1 MKSLYRNLAKD
12 GIKRYKKLYYP
23 FIGTTIFFIVLINL
37 CLSIIFDETLNSLH
51 GMSNMSYIIFLG
63 IFILILFST
72 VSIHTNYKFIQ
83 KGKASENGLYLILGM
98 EKKHLNKIYGYELAN
113 IYLISAALGSL
124 ISLVLY
130 KFASALLVKLL
141 GNNLNV
147 LESGIF
153 PSFKPIGIT
162 ALIFLAI
169 FILLYI
175 AQIFRSRN
183 FNPISYINESK
194 SGEKPP
200 RYPIF
205 NGVAGALL
213 IAAGYYLS
221 LTVGSSIAALQRF
234 WIAVILVII
243 GTKLAFSVIVSKVLK
258 LLQKN
263 KNYYFKKDNFTA
275 VSGLLYRV
283 RKSAST
289 LSDIAILS
297 TMVII
302 VLTSGFSLY
311 LGAEDLVN
319 SLYPSDYKVTI
330 HDIKDSED
338 KYIESIKNTLD
349 SKNLDYNMYYY
360 FGGASLIDL
369 EDGIAK
375 NVSKNLSYSEFLKYK
390 SIAIYLDKNSEVD
403 FKDSDALLI
412 TADDSEIIK
421 DIGNMGLKITR
432 IENYPM
438 VFARETTSFENYD
451 KLILK
456 DPELF
461 DKITKYLTPDD
472 DFYEQKQLVINTD
485 VESEYDKDLAY
496 TIRENLNNDMP
507 ESAIRVSDAVYDRN
521 EFYTLY
527 AGIFFVGIIL
537 GLGFIVSTVLAI
549 YYKQLSEGLED
560 ISRFKT
566 MRQLGMTDREAKKSI
581 SKQMGLVFSLPLI
594 FAFSHSLFAMPI
606 VIKFLGII
614 GLSNVRLFITCLLVV
629 FSAYILFY
637 LVTYKLTAKTYN
649 NIVLDSN

>member
-72 VSIHTNYKFIQ
+72 ASIYTNYKFIQ
-83 KGKASENGLYLILGM
+83 KGKGSENGLYLILGM
-98 EKKHLNKIYGYELAN
+98 EKKHLNKIYRYELAH
-113 IYLISAALGSL
+113 IYLISAILGSL
-124 ISLVLY
+124 VSLVLY

-141 GNNLNV
+141 DSNINV

-153 PSFKPIGIT
+153 PSFIPIGIT
-162 ALIFLAI
+162 ALIFLVI
-169 FILLYI
+169 FIILYI
-175 AQIFRSRN
+175 IQVFRSRN
-183 FNPISYINESK
+183 YSPISYINESK

-200 RYPIF
+200 KYPVL
-205 NGVAGALL
+205 NGVLGALL
-213 IAAGYYLS
+213 IGVGYYLS
-221 LTVGSSIAALQRF
+221 LTVGSSISALQRF
-234 WIAVILVII
+234 WIAVFLVII
-243 GTKLAFSVIVSKVLK
+243 GTNLAFSVIVSGVLK

-263 KNYYFKKDNFTA
+263 KKYYLKKNNFTA
-275 VSGLLYRV
+275 ISGLLYRV

-289 LSDIAILS
+289 LADISIFS

-311 LGAEDLVN
+311 LGSDDLIN
-319 SLYPSDYKVTI
+319 SVYPSDYKIIVN
-330 HDIKDSED
+330 DIKDSED
-338 KYIESIKNTLD
+338 KYVKSVKNTLD
-349 SKNLDYNMYYY
+349 NKNIEYDMYYY
-360 FGGASLIDL
+360 LGSATIADMKDGNATSVPPDL
-369 EDGIAK
+369 PWKEI
-375 NVSKNLSYSEFLKYK
+375 LKYK
-390 SIAIYLDKNSEVD
+390 PIAVYLDKNSQYD
-403 FKDSDALLI
+403 FKDSNALLI
-412 TADDSEIIK
+412 SADDTDSIK
-421 DIGNMGLKITR
+421 DIGGMGLKISR
-432 IENYPM
+432 IDKYPM
-438 VFARETTSFENYD
+438 KFARESTAFENYD
-451 KLILK
+451 EIILK
-456 DPELF
+456 DPEIF
-461 DKITKYLTPDD
+461 EKITKYLIPDND
-472 DFYEQKQLVINTD
+472 LYDQKRLVINAD
-485 VESEYDKDLAY
+485 IKGEYNKDLAY
-496 TIRENLNNDMP
+496 TIRENLKEDFP
-507 ESAIRVSDAVYDRN
+507 ETSMVVSDSEYDRN
-521 EFYTLY
+521 EFLILY

-566 MRQLGMTDREAKKSI
+566 MRQLGMTDSEAKKSI

-649 NIVLDSN
+649 NIVLQEE